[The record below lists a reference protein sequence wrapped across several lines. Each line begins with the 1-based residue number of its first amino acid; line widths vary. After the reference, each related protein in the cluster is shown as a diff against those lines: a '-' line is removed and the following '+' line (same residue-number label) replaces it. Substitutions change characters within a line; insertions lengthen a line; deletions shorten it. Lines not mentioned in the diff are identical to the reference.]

1 MILSLYYFVS
11 NVLTSTRCTYF
22 IMRDRV
28 LAQKEYPAYSL
39 FKLDFF
45 KRFNEACRTTPAIGI
60 VNDRLEEPV
69 RIEMLMKT
77 ATSIVE

>member
-1 MILSLYYFVS
+1 MQKKYNNIALYDLIIIYYFVS

-28 LAQKEYPAYSL
+28 LVQKEYPAYSL

-45 KRFNEACRTTPAIGI
+45 LSESMKRVGQRPPLASLTI
-60 VNDRLEEPV
+60 D
-69 RIEMLMKT
+69 
-77 ATSIVE
+77 